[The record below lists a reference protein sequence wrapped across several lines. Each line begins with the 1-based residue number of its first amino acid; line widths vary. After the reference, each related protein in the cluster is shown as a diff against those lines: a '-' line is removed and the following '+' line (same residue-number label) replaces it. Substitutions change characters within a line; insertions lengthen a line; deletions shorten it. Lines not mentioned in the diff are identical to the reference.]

1 MLDIIGL
8 RETDLDVYQAFA
20 GTRSMTL
27 AEIREATALPGEE
40 LLPILEVL
48 TRKGLL
54 ARLPGTPR
62 AYSPVQP
69 EVALEAMLRRKDQEL
84 SAARLVTERLK
95 ERFREAPAKHPVDLI
110 EVIEGNERIT
120 ERADQLLRS
129 AENEVAFVDKPPYA
143 QPPTV
148 LHPAERELLERG
160 VRFRGVYDRSAL
172 DEHDLPTDLEAGLAL
187 GEEARVVPS
196 APLKMILVDHD
207 VALVPLRSD
216 LPVVGTALVIRRCAL
231 LDALGALFGLLW
243 QEGLPLRLPAATGGE
258 PGVLPLDDARLLA
271 LLTTGLPDRSIAK
284 QLGMSYRT
292 FQRRLSNLMT
302 VLGASTRF
310 QAGLQAAA
318 RGWVTAGEP
327 RPGPRAHRPAE
338 PSA

>member
-27 AEIREATALPGEE
+27 AELRDATGLSDDQ
-40 LLPILEVL
+40 LRPILRVL

-54 ARLPGTPR
+54 ARLPGTPK
-62 AYSPVQP
+62 AYAPVRP
-69 EVALEAMLRRKDQEL
+69 EVALGAMLGRKQQEL
-84 SAARLVTERLK
+84 AAARLVTERL
-95 ERFREAPAKHPVDLI
+95 EQRFREAPAQHPVDLV
-110 EVIEGNERIT
+110 EVVHGNERIA
-120 ERADQLLRS
+120 ERADQLLRR
-129 AENEVAFVDKPPYA
+129 AKQEVTFVDKPPYA

-172 DEHDLPTDLEAGLAL
+172 ELHDLPGDLEAGLVL
-187 GEEARVVPS
+187 GEEARVVPE
-196 APLKMILVDHD
+196 APVKMILVDREFG
-207 VALVPLRSD
+207 LVPLRSD
-216 LPVVGTALVIRRCAL
+216 LPEIRTALVIRRCAL
-231 LDALGALFGLLW
+231 LDALGALFSLLW
-243 QEGLPLRLPAATGGE
+243 REGLPLRLPAAE
-258 PGVLPLDDARLLA
+258 RPGVLSFDDARLLA

-292 FQRRLSNLMT
+292 FQRRLQNLMNQ
-302 VLGASTRF
+302 LGAGTRF

-318 RGWVTAGEP
+318 RGWVALP
-327 RPGPRAHRPAE
+327 RPDVRE
-338 PSA
+338 